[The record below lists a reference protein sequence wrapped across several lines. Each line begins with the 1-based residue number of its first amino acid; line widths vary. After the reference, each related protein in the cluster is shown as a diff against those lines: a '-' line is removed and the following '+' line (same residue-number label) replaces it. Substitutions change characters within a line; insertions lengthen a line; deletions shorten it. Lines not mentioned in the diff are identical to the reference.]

1 MSRQA
6 SALGLTCHMKT
17 NHKDNSSEVRAEPV
31 TDQLSE
37 AIYLGVDL
45 HKKSIMLTRI
55 IDHSTPQP
63 AQRLSWEGF
72 WRFAEK
78 QTSLAKKVYAVYEAG
93 AFGFWVA
100 RKLKALNVECWVVHP
115 EKLDPGHKRVQTDKL
130 DSRHLADK
138 LQRYVLGNKRAMV
151 AVYIPSE
158 SEEQQ
163 RIESRHRRA
172 LSKQLLSLQRR
183 GAGLL
188 LSQGIFE
195 TRGWWKEPIWKELQ
209 GQLCPQLQEALAD
222 DRALIEDLARRV
234 RGVEKK
240 LETSAPAEL
249 PKGFGRL
256 SFVLLL
262 REICNYQ
269 RFKTRR
275 NVGGF
280 TGLCGAVSSSGPYHV
295 DLSIN
300 KAGSGEL
307 RKQLIELAWRM
318 IYWQPHYTGL
328 KVWQQ
333 WRQSGSLKHKR
344 RRKIA
349 VVAVARQLAV
359 DIWKWQTG
367 RVTPQELGWQMSV
380 VA

>member
-1 MSRQA
+1 MK
-6 SALGLTCHMKT
+6 KT
-17 NHKDNSSEVRAEPV
+17 NDKTNNSEVRGEQVAGEPM
-31 TDQLSE
+31 SE

-45 HKKSIMLTRI
+45 HKESIMVTRI

-63 AQRLSWEGF
+63 AQRFTWESF

-78 QTSLAKKVYAVYEAG
+78 QAGLAKKVYAVYEAG
-93 AFGFWVA
+93 AFGFWAA
-100 RKLKALNVECWVVHP
+100 RKLQAMKVECLVAHP

-138 LQRYVLGNKRAMV
+138 LQRYVLGNKRAMTT
-151 AVYIPSE
+151 VYSPSE
-158 SEEQQ
+158 GEEQQ

-172 LSKQLLSLQRR
+172 LSKQLLSLRRR

-195 TRGWWKEPIWKELQ
+195 TKGWWKEGAWERLQ
-209 GQLCPQLQEALAD
+209 GRLSPQLQEALAD
-222 DRALIEDLARRV
+222 SRALMEDLAGRV
-234 RGVEKK
+234 RTVEKK
-240 LETSAPAEL
+240 LEASAPAEL

-307 RKQLIELAWRM
+307 RKQLVELAWRM
-318 IYWQPHYTGL
+318 IYWQPEYTGL
-328 KVWQQ
+328 KVWRQLV
-333 WRQSGSLKHKR
+333 QSGKAGHGR

-349 VVAVARQLAV
+349 VVAVARQVAV
-359 DIWKWQTG
+359 DLWKWQTG
-367 RVTPQELGWQMSV
+367 RATAQKLGWEMK
-380 VA
+380 AAA